1 MTQRGRDIQ
10 ETGASASACLTGA
23 GPVRI
28 MGILNVT
35 PDSFSDGGCWTTIAS
50 IERQAVNMI
59 AAGADIIDVGGEST
73 RPFAPAVPADQ
84 ELQRIIPAIKAIR
97 RLHPD
102 IPISVDTTKGVV
114 ARAALAA
121 GATIINDISALRF
134 DPEMVS
140 LAAEG
145 AWPVVI
151 MHMQGTPGDMQIKPR
166 YQEVVGEIIDFL
178 ADRIDQLA
186 SHGIARDRL
195 IIDPGLGFGKTVAHN
210 LEIIRRLGEFRR
222 LGRPLL
228 IGHSRKSFIGKLLQD
243 LPVDQRD
250 LPSAV
255 ISAICVLG
263 GADIIRAHDVG
274 ATRQAVILAEA
285 IGAPRGP
292 GGTKQGPLI

>member
-1 MTQRGRDIQ
+1 MTQRGRDTK
-10 ETGASASACLTGA
+10 ETGAPASACLNGP

-35 PDSFSDGGCWTTIAS
+35 PDSFSDGGCWTTSAA
-50 IERQAVNMI
+50 IERQTAKMI

-73 RPFAPAVPADQ
+73 RPFAPTVPADQ

-102 IPISVDTTKGVV
+102 VPISVDSTKAAV

-145 AWPVVI
+145 NWPVVI
-151 MHMQGTPGDMQIKPR
+151 MHMQGTPGDMQIKPL
-166 YQEVVGEIIDFL
+166 YQDVVAEIIDFL
-178 ADRIDQLA
+178 ADRIAQLA
-186 SHGIARDRL
+186 ARGIARERL

-243 LPVDQRD
+243 LPVEQRD

-274 ATRQAVILAEA
+274 ASRQAVTLAEA
-285 IGAPRGP
+285 IRAPQDP
-292 GGTKQGPLI
+292 AAPNKAL